1 MITLGLTHK
10 VVLFHMSQA
19 FLFIYPTLVRKPLAI
34 FDCFPSPRGR
44 VLRDDPFEACDEGKW
59 TGWAVAAAVGVVIYG
74 FGMPFAALTLC
85 RLFRN
90 GSADSRER
98 VALLV
103 DSYKSHFWATEVY
116 ILAYKFVLTG
126 FIPSASW
133 SEPRIQIWLGV
144 IGNLIASLWVLQSKP
159 FRSKLCN
166 AAALTALLQL
176 LVTYVSA
183 FLFLRNPAAAGPR
196 IDLNSWAGSSSWP
209 STAPALLSWPEAVRA
224 TYGGR
229 GSSPRLA
236 GFATV
241 RMVRRWIRR
250 PLAPMSSISFF
261 LTLGHKERRPCEQ
274 SNCG

>member
-1 MITLGLTHK
+1 M
-10 VVLFHMSQA
+10 
-19 FLFIYPTLVRKPLAI
+19 
-34 FDCFPSPRGR
+34 
-44 VLRDDPFEACDEGKW
+44 LRDDPFEACDEGNW
-59 TGWAVAAAVGVVIYG
+59 PGWAAAAAVGVVIYG

-166 AAALTALLQL
+166 AAALTALLPL

-183 FLFLRNPAAAGPR
+183 FLFLPNPAAAGLR
-196 IDLNSWAGSSSWP
+196 IDLNSWAGS
-209 STAPALLSWPEAVRA
+209 LLVVINCACFVVMPEAARA
-224 TYGGR
+224 TSGGR
-229 GSSPRLA
+229 GSSQRLA
-236 GFATV
+236 DFATV

-250 PLAPMSSISFF
+250 PSAPMSSISFF